1 MKTNLRLSPWIL
13 ALVLAAGC
21 GKPAA
26 PEAPKAAAPAAAK
39 TEAPADAPKLTG
51 VIQDILPARSSL
63 VIKHEAIPGM
73 MGAMTMAFRV
83 DAATLQAAQKGQAIT
98 GEVSNSGG
106 MAFTLSNVKLG
117 PAPAANPTAQTAT
130 APAAAP
136 TMSMPMNMP
145 MNMPMG
151 QAMGSGQAM
160 PMMPAMDMPMPAAP
174 ASTPSATA
182 APSAL
187 SAPAPAGADVLAAGA
202 GVYSRI
208 CIICHQP
215 AGTGIPAVFPPLAG
229 SPIVDGD
236 ARRLIR
242 IVLFGLQGPVQVNGT
257 TYNNVMPGH
266 APTLNDSDIAA
277 VLSYVRNSW
286 GHAAPAVTAAAVA
299 TERALNRTTA
309 WTWAEL
315 AGP

>member
-1 MKTNLRLSPWIL
+1 MKTRPQLCTWIV
-13 ALVLAAGC
+13 ALGLVAGC

-98 GEVSNSGG
+98 GEVSNAGG

-117 PAPAANPTAQTAT
+117 VAPTANPTAQTAT
-130 APAAAP
+130 APTAAP
-136 TMSMPMNMP
+136 AMSMPMNMP
-145 MNMPMG
+145 MV
-151 QAMGSGQAM
+151 QAMGPGQAM

-174 ASTPSATA
+174 ASTPSAPP

-215 AGTGIPAVFPPLAG
+215 TGTGIPAVFPPLAG

>member
-1 MKTNLRLSPWIL
+1 MKTRSQLCAWIV
-13 ALVLAAGC
+13 ALGLVAGC
-21 GKPAA
+21 GKPA
-26 PEAPKAAAPAAAK
+26 APKAAAPAAAK

-106 MAFTLSNVKLG
+106 MAFTLSHVKLG
-117 PAPAANPTAQTAT
+117 VAPAANPTAQTAT
-130 APAAAP
+130 APTAAP
-136 TMSMPMNMP
+136 AMSMP

-151 QAMGSGQAM
+151 QAIGSGQAM
-160 PMMPAMDMPMPAAP
+160 PMMPGMDMPMPAAP
-174 ASTPSATA
+174 ASTATP
-182 APSAL
+182 APSAP

-242 IVLFGLQGPVQVNGT
+242 IVLSGLQGPVQVNGM
-257 TYNNVMPGH
+257 TYNGVMPGH

>member
-1 MKTNLRLSPWIL
+1 MKTRSQLCAWIL
-13 ALVLAAGC
+13 TLILLAGC

-26 PEAPKAAAPAAAK
+26 PEAPKAAAPAVAK

-83 DAATLQAAQKGQAIT
+83 DAATLQAAQKGQAIS

-106 MAFTLSNVKLG
+106 MAFTLSHVKLG

-136 TMSMPMNMP
+136 AMSMP

-174 ASTPSATA
+174 ASTPSATP

-187 SAPAPAGADVLAAGA
+187 SAPAPASAEVLAVGA
-202 GVYSRI
+202 GVYSRT

-215 AGTGIPAVFPPLAG
+215 TGTGIPGVFPPLAG

-242 IVLFGLQGPVQVNGT
+242 IVLFGLQGPVPVNGT
-257 TYNNVMPGH
+257 TYNGVMPGH

>member
-1 MKTNLRLSPWIL
+1 MKTRFQFSPWIL

-39 TEAPADAPKLTG
+39 TEAPADVPKLTG
-51 VIQDILPARSSL
+51 VIQDVLPDRSSL

-98 GEVSNSGG
+98 GEVGNSGG

-117 PAPAANPTAQTAT
+117 PAPAANPTQPAATAP

-136 TMSMPMNMP
+136 AMSMPMNMP
-145 MNMPMG
+145 MG
-151 QAMGSGQAM
+151 
-160 PMMPAMDMPMPAAP
+160 MDMPMPAAP
-174 ASTPSATA
+174 APTATPTPPAAVAPATPPA
-182 APSAL
+182 
-187 SAPAPAGADVLAAGA
+187 SAPAPASAELLAAGA
-202 GVYSRI
+202 GVYSRT

-215 AGTGIPAVFPPLAG
+215 TGTGIPGVFPPLAG

-257 TYNNVMPGH
+257 TYNGVMPGH

-286 GHAAPAVTAAAVA
+286 GHAVPAVTAASVA

-315 AGP
+315 NP